1 MIVLDLSILNQK
13 GTPMFNSDIFA
24 NRPAFGIVGRIFIS
38 TDTKEFYR
46 DTGTSWELIGGPGAG
61 TITGSG
67 TTGTLAKFTG
77 TSSIGNSIVSETGSA
92 LNINGTAKA
101 NNYYVGTP
109 TDTTRA
115 FAAAGDANL
124 IALWLEEYTSTG
136 GGTPD
141 IFLRNGRGT
150 LSAKANIQSGD
161 SLGGIAWAGYL
172 GSTFS
177 DSAAFSTTIVNI
189 DSTNNH
195 ADVDFNFFQSYNSAS
210 LSNNLKIRAL
220 DGYVVAPN
228 GGFETTGNIN
238 LFAGANTRRFVF
250 DANAGIPRIF
260 SFRTGNLPR
269 WAFRVDGVESGSDT
283 GADFAIR
290 RYNDAG
296 TFIDSPI
303 FIVRST
309 GQTFVGPQTTASG
322 KLVVNS
328 ATADNHLQII
338 GANSPSIRIDNAGS
352 GGTQRF
358 VFGLATA
365 TNNFIQGATAGEFC
379 ISTQSA
385 GNMLFGM
392 WQTTNAS
399 EVMRITTANN
409 LVVGSSVDNGNR
421 LQVNGGASASSFE
434 VGNGQFYKAR
444 RNSSNLLIDLLG
456 IEGGSDDTRL
466 LITADFNIKAG
477 SGATLFRFN
486 QNASLGVNCNASNAK
501 LEVVSTTGEVFRADG
516 ASGAPRIVA
525 GQSTVYLGGNVTINS
540 FSNPGQTLY
549 LNGSMRI
556 DGQSSGTAGVL
567 SGQYLIINLDGT
579 TYKIALFNP

>member
-13 GTPMFNSDIFA
+13 GTPMFNSDTFA

-38 TDTKEFYR
+38 TDTKEFFR
-46 DTGTSWELIGGPGAG
+46 DTGTSWELIGGPGSG

-67 TTGTLAKFTG
+67 TTGTLAKFTSS
-77 TSSIGNSIVSETGSA
+77 SSIGDSIVSEIGSA
-92 LNINGTAKA
+92 LNINGTAKST
-101 NNYYVGTP
+101 NWYVGTP
-109 TDTTRA
+109 TDLTRS
-115 FAAAGDANL
+115 FAAAGNADNV
-124 IALWLEEYTSTG
+124 ALWLEEYTTTG
-136 GGTPD
+136 SGTPD

-161 SLGGIAWAGYL
+161 SLGNIAWAGYL

-177 DSAAFSTTIVNI
+177 DSASFSTNVVNI
-189 DSTNNH
+189 DSINNH

-210 LSNNLKIRAL
+210 LSNNLKIRAS

-296 TFIDSPI
+296 TFVDSPI

-328 ATADNHLQII
+328 ATADNHLQVV

-409 LVVGSSVDNGNR
+409 LLVGTSVDAGQKLQVSGVSKLEGNTIIGSSNTADVFSRGYSGRILGITSSGQSSIQLNSGTGNAAYFDIGVNGNR
-421 LQVNGGASASSFE
+421 TLGVYSDVTLSEISTIGTRALNLSTNSIPRLVIKSTGVINLSNVPASS
-434 VGNGQFYKAR
+434 VG
-444 RNSSNLLIDLLG
+444 LV
-456 IEGGSDDTRL
+456 
-466 LITADFNIKAG
+466 
-477 SGATLFRFN
+477 SGDIY
-486 QNASLGVNCNASNAK
+486 Q
-501 LEVVSTTGEVFRADG
+501 
-516 ASGAPRIVA
+516 
-525 GQSTVYLGGNVTINS
+525 
-540 FSNPGQTLY
+540 
-549 LNGSMRI
+549 
-556 DGQSSGTAGVL
+556 TAGVL
-567 SGQYLIINLDGT
+567 NIV
-579 TYKIALFNP
+579 P